1 VEPKPIALNDAEPLP
16 EAEDL
21 RPLAA
26 VMNALSTPRRLA
38 VVQRLLQ
45 GQTTM
50 GELKRIGGGNAT
62 YDVDLLVRSGIAE
75 RVSIPGAR
83 WYEVRLIEG
92 SLKRIGRLLRAQ

>member
-1 VEPKPIALNDAEPLP
+1 MEPKSIALRDAEPLLD
-16 EAEDL
+16 AEDL

-38 VVQRLLQ
+38 VVQRLLE
-45 GQTTM
+45 GQATM
-50 GELKRIGGGNAT
+50 GELKQVGGGNTT

-75 RVSIPGAR
+75 RVGVPAAR

-92 SLKRIGRLLRAQ
+92 ALERIGWLLDSR